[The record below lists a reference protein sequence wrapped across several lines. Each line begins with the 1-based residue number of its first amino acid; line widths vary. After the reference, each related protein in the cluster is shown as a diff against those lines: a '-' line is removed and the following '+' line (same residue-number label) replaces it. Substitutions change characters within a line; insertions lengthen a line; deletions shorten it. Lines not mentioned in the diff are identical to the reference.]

1 MLTKKR
7 ANSNLNADRSNFLG
21 NQTVAC
27 LRTLYVKYYSDKLA
41 LKTKLQNCF
50 LLLEGLCHFI
60 ELEPAEI
67 KKKKAKTSTALLERG
82 ESNKNEV
89 FLLNLS
95 DINIFFQNRRDIQ

>member
-60 ELEPAEI
+60 ELEPAE
-67 KKKKAKTSTALLERG
+67 KKNKKPKPQQLCWKEVNLTKT
-82 ESNKNEV
+82 K
-89 FLLNLS
+89 
-95 DINIFFQNRRDIQ
+95 FFC